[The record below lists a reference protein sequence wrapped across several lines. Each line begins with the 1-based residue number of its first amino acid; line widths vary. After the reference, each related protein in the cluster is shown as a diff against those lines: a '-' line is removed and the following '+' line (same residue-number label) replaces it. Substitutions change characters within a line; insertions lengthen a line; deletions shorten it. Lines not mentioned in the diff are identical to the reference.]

1 MSRIFAVTRTRG
13 PSWDDARSLEEQ
25 KDWPA
30 HAAFMDTLLG
40 AGFVLLGGP
49 LEQTREVL
57 LIVRA
62 DDPEQIR
69 ARFAEDCWTG
79 RGLLEISAIVVWQ
92 LRLGALG

>member
-13 PSWDDARSLEEQ
+13 PSWDDSRSLEGQ

-30 HAAFMDTLLG
+30 HAAFMDALL
-40 AGFVLLGGP
+40 ASGFVLLGGP
-49 LEQTREVL
+49 LEQTSDVL

-62 DDPEQIR
+62 EGAEQIR
-69 ARFAEDCWTG
+69 ARFAEDCWTRSG
-79 RGLLEISAIVVWQ
+79 HLELVRIAAWE